1 MNLALTGVAIVL
13 AAGAVVAVT
22 VREIRLGT
30 VGLTA
35 VLVAAALL
43 QDPLPSPAVLGVRIV
58 GALLVVALLRSVAP
72 EGAEDGEVGSRLGW
86 PSEALIAGAAA
97 LAGLGIATSIA
108 RLAGIPAAGGVV
120 APVQSLADI
129 ALSGG
134 ALASMAGAVLL
145 TLGAAPGLLSRSAPR
160 RTLGLLLMAQ
170 GVILLRAGLAGTPGD
185 LEQLAIVGLLLAC
198 GVTGMAV
205 TRAALEHETDV
216 AAELA
221 PEEDG

>member
-1 MNLALTGVAIVL
+1 MNPALLGVAIVL

-35 VLVAAALL
+35 VLVAAAIL
-43 QDPLPSPAVLGVRIV
+43 QDPLPGPAVLGVRII
-58 GALLVVALLRSVAP
+58 GALLVVALVRSVAP

-86 PSEALIAGAAA
+86 PSESLIAGAAA
-97 LAGLGIATSIA
+97 LAGLGIARSIA
-108 RLAGIPAAGGVV
+108 GLAGVPGADGSIAA
-120 APVQSLADI
+120 PQSLADI
-129 ALSGG
+129 AFSGG

-145 TLGAAPGLLSRSAPR
+145 TLGSTPGLLSRSAPR

-205 TRAALEHETDV
+205 TRASLERDTDLSLELL
-216 AAELA
+216 AE
-221 PEEDG
+221 EEE

>member
-1 MNLALTGVAIVL
+1 MNPALTGVAIVL

-43 QDPLPSPAVLGVRIV
+43 GDPLPSPAVLGVRIV

-108 RLAGIPAAGGVV
+108 KLAGIPAADGVV
-120 APVQSLADI
+120 APAQSLADI

-205 TRAALEHETDV
+205 TRAALEHETDL
-216 AAELA
+216 ATEPA
-221 PEEDG
+221 PEEDE